1 MWRVPDET
9 EEEPVESEEEP
20 HDTAESNQPYPVHA
34 AATCMSS
41 ADTESDIEEYNDKI
55 DYTYA
60 SAEESTE
67 SENNFDGNPEESSN
81 SEVRY
86 V

>member
-1 MWRVPDET
+1 M
-9 EEEPVESEEEP
+9 
-20 HDTAESNQPYPVHA
+20 HA
-34 AATCMSS
+34 SATCMSS
-41 ADTESDIEEYNDKI
+41 AETENDIKECNNEI

-86 V
+86 A

>member
-1 MWRVPDET
+1 MPDET

-20 HDTAESNQPYPVHA
+20 DDSAKINPVHA
-34 AATCMSS
+34 AATADMSS
-41 ADTESDIEEYNDKI
+41 ADTESDIEEDKADI

-67 SENNFDGNPEESSN
+67 SESNFHGNPEESSN
-81 SEVRY
+81 NEVRY
-86 V
+86 A

>member
-1 MWRVPDET
+1 M
-9 EEEPVESEEEP
+9 
-20 HDTAESNQPYPVHA
+20 HA

>member
-1 MWRVPDET
+1 M
-9 EEEPVESEEEP
+9 
-20 HDTAESNQPYPVHA
+20 HA

-41 ADTESDIEEYNDKI
+41 ADTESDIEEYNDEI

-81 SEVRY
+81 RVRSGMY
-86 V
+86 SFLNVSM